1 MVADI
6 TKPVVWQLAKAG
18 YDVLVGGLRLRQ
30 ASGTL
35 KADDLQSI
43 NGLLKP

>member
-30 ASGTL
+30 ANGTL
-35 KADDLQSI
+35 KVEDLQAI
-43 NGLLKP
+43 NQLLVK